1 MIGLLT
7 FLIKDLFLNLK
18 IRFGRL
24 EIIKMPSE
32 KPSNGSVTKLI
43 DFFASVK
50 LAMILLITLA
60 VTSILG
66 TVLPQGQSME
76 MFQGYRPLASS
87 LIQFF
92 QLYDMYHS
100 WWFLWLLFLLAVNL
114 IVCSTRR
121 FSTTWKVIK
130 APPRAVSDNLFSSL
144 PFNQKFSIKEQ
155 SLDSQA
161 WVRSLLGR
169 HFGNPVPL
177 SSSQGTAFYLERGRL
192 SRLGVYL
199 VHLSLLVIFLG
210 TIIGSL
216 YGFKGFLELREGESQ
231 DRISI
236 KGPESI
242 KRLNFSVRLDK
253 FTMAYYPNG
262 MPKEYRSDLSVW
274 EEGREK
280 EKAEIR
286 VNDPFTY
293 KGITFYQ
300 SSWDQFP
307 TAIRLSLQKG
317 DQESELWLKMNQRVP
332 VPDTPF
338 SLMAVRYVND
348 MSNMGPAL
356 GMVLLK
362 DGEEVDHTWVLVN
375 RPEFHGSQLGEYRLR
390 VKEIKVQYVSGF
402 QVNQDPGV
410 WFIWIGSSLM
420 LIGFIIAFYISH
432 QQIWVWVR
440 EKKDSKGRPR
450 TEILV
455 GGTAHKNRGA
465 FVHKMEHLT
474 EKFRS
479 S

>member
-1 MIGLLT
+1 
-7 FLIKDLFLNLK
+7 
-18 IRFGRL
+18 
-24 EIIKMPSE
+24 MPSE
-32 KPSNGSVTKLI
+32 KPSKGIVAKIS
-43 DFFASVK
+43 DFFSSVK
-50 LAMILLITLA
+50 LALVLLITLA

-66 TVLPQGQSME
+66 TVLPQGQPME
-76 MFQGYRPLASS
+76 MVQGTSPLAGR

-100 WWFLWLLFLLAVNL
+100 WWFLWLLSLLALNL
-114 IVCSTRR
+114 IVCSTKR
-121 FSTTWKVIK
+121 FSTTWKVIT
-130 APPRAVSDNLFSSL
+130 APPRTISDNLFSSL
-144 PFNQKFSIKEQ
+144 PFNQKFSFKEQ
-155 SLDSQA
+155 PVDSRA
-161 WVRSLLGR
+161 WVRSLVGR
-169 HFGNPVPL
+169 HFGDPVPL
-177 SSSQGTAFYLERGRL
+177 SSPQGTAFYLEKGRF

-199 VHLSLLVIFLG
+199 VHLSLLIIFLG

-280 EKAEIR
+280 EKAEVR

-307 TAIRLSLQKG
+307 SLVRLSLLKG
-317 DQESELWLKMNQRVP
+317 DQESELWLKMNQKTP
-332 VPDTPF
+332 LPDTPF
-338 SLMAVRYVND
+338 SFMAVRYVND

-356 GMVLLK
+356 GVLLLK
-362 DGEEVDHTWVLVN
+362 DGQEVDHTWVLADH
-375 RPEFHGSQLGEYRLR
+375 PEFHGNHLGDYRLKI
-390 VKEIKVQYVSGF
+390 KEIKIQYVSGL

-420 LIGFIIAFYISH
+420 LIGFVIAFYISH
-432 QQIWVWVR
+432 QQIWIWVR

-465 FVHKMEHLT
+465 FVHKMEQLT
-474 EKFRS
+474 EKIRS
-479 S
+479 I

>member
-1 MIGLLT
+1 MPPEKASKGILS
-7 FLIKDLFLNLK
+7 K
-18 IRFGRL
+18 I
-24 EIIKMPSE
+24 S
-32 KPSNGSVTKLI
+32 

-50 LAMILLITLA
+50 LALVLLITLA

-66 TVLPQGQSME
+66 TVLPQGEPLE
-76 MFQGYRPLASS
+76 MITQGTSPLAGK

-100 WWFLWLLFLLAVNL
+100 WWFLWLLFLLTLNL
-114 IVCSTRR
+114 IVCSIKR

-130 APPRAVSDNLFSSL
+130 APPRAVSDPLFTSL
-144 PFNQKFSIKEQ
+144 PFNQKFSFKEQ
-155 SLDSQA
+155 PVDSQA
-161 WVRSLLGR
+161 WTRSLLGR
-169 HFGNPVPL
+169 HFGSPVSLP
-177 SSSQGTAFYLERGRL
+177 SSQGTAFYLERGRF

-236 KGPESI
+236 KGPQSV
-242 KRLNFSVRLDK
+242 KRLDFSVKLDK

-262 MPKEYRSDLSVW
+262 MPKEYRSDLSIW
-274 EEGREK
+274 EEGQEK
-280 EKAEIR
+280 EKAVIR

-307 TAIRLSLQKG
+307 SSVRLSLKKG
-317 DQESELWLKMNQRVP
+317 DQESELWLKMDQKVP
-332 VPDTPF
+332 VPDSPF

-348 MSNMGPAL
+348 LSNMGPAL
-356 GMVLLK
+356 GVILLK
-362 DGEEVDHTWVLVN
+362 DGEEVDHTWVLAN
-375 RPEFHGSQLGEYRLR
+375 HPEFHGNQLGEYRLR
-390 VKEIKVQYVSGF
+390 INEIKVQYLSGL
-402 QVNQDPGV
+402 QVNRDPGV
-410 WFIWIGSSLM
+410 WFIWVGSSLM
-420 LIGFIIAFYISH
+420 LIGFIIAFYFSH
-432 QQIWVWVR
+432 QQIWIWVR
-440 EKKDSKGRPR
+440 EKKDSKGRSR

-465 FVHKMEHLT
+465 FVHKMERLT
-474 EKFRS
+474 EKVRS
-479 S
+479 G